1 MQQGLYTI
9 GEVSKLSGL
18 PVQTIRYYS
27 DIGVLP
33 PSRVTEA
40 GYRLYSEADCARL
53 ELVRTLRGVGFDLKT
68 ITGLLNG
75 ELGPVDAVRLQIE
88 ALEVQVRALKRQ
100 QTLLNAVLQTDETT
114 LLTRLNRMQ
123 TLAKLDKLER
133 EHFLAQHVRR
143 GLGGGQGDPAVWR
156 AAVLDLPEEM
166 SEAQLEAWLE
176 LAEIASDPSF
186 QQGLRNQTQAFSQ
199 LERLDWA
206 KWKKVNDEATKAA
219 IEAVQTGLSPGGQQA
234 QKIIGKWVAGLARAM
249 QRKNDKRFAAWLLE
263 RFETTTDPR
272 MDRYWELIAVLKGWT
287 YTPDYAKAYGWL
299 LEGLRQHITPVKP
312 TTISHRGTRKG

>member
-33 PSRVTEA
+33 SSGVTEA

-143 GLGGGQGDPAVWR
+143 GLGGGQGDPTVWR

-186 QQGLRNQTQAFSQ
+186 QQGLQNQTQAFSQ

-206 KWKKVNDEATKAA
+206 KWKKVNDRRQKP
-219 IEAVQTGLSPGGQQA
+219 LSKRCRQA
-234 QKIIGKWVAGLARAM
+234 FLREGNKR
-249 QRKNDKRFAAWLLE
+249 RKSSE
-263 RFETTTDPR
+263 S
-272 MDRYWELIAVLKGWT
+272 G
-287 YTPDYAKAYGWL
+287 
-299 LEGLRQHITPVKP
+299 
-312 TTISHRGTRKG
+312 

>member
-33 PSRVTEA
+33 PSGVTEA

-53 ELVRTLRGVGFDLKT
+53 ELVRTLRGVGFDLET
-68 ITGLLNG
+68 IARLLTGK
-75 ELGPVDAVRLQIE
+75 LGSVDAVRLQIE

-100 QTLLNAVLQTDETT
+100 QAVLKAALQTDEAT
-114 LLTRLNRMQ
+114 LLARLHRMK
-123 TLAKLDKLER
+123 TLGKLDKLER

-143 GLGGGQGDPAVWR
+143 GLGGQLGDPAVWR

-176 LAEIASDPSF
+176 LAEIVADPSF
-186 QQGLRNQTQAFSQ
+186 QRALENQTQAFGGI
-199 LERLDWA
+199 EGLDWA
-206 KWKKVNDEATKAA
+206 AWRKVNTETTKAA
-219 IEAVQTGLSPGGQQA
+219 IEAVQSGLSPREPKA
-234 QKIIGKWVAGLARAM
+234 QRILRKWRAGFAGAM
-249 QRKNDKRFAAWLLE
+249 NRKNDKSFAAWLLE

-287 YTPDYAKAYGWL
+287 HTPDYAKAYGWL
-299 LEGLRQHITPVKP
+299 LEGLRHHVTQTPP
-312 TTISHRGTRKG
+312 TTPARRGRL